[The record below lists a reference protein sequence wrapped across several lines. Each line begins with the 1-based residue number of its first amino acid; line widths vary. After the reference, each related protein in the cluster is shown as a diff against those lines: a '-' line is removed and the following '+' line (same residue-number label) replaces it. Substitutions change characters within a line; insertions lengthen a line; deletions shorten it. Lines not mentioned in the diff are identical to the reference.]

1 LILALVDEAVV
12 QGARKT
18 SACAE
23 VGLSVRTI
31 QRWRTQGGGEDA
43 RRGPRKPPAN
53 KLSLDERQKVLET
66 ANLPE
71 FRNLPPNQIVPRLAD
86 QNIYLASEST
96 MYRILREDKQLAH
109 RQRSRPATH
118 SRPREYVA
126 MGPCEVWS
134 WDISA
139 P

>member
-12 QGARKT
+12 QGATKT

-31 QRWRTQGGGEDA
+31 QRWRAQGGGADA

-71 FRNLPPNQIVPRLAD
+71 FRNLPPPLCQY
-86 QNIYLASEST
+86 Q
-96 MYRILREDKQLAH
+96 
-109 RQRSRPATH
+109 
-118 SRPREYVA
+118 
-126 MGPCEVWS
+126 
-134 WDISA
+134 
-139 P
+139 